1 MIKNNVEVAV
11 KLKRI
16 EVETTQVKLAE
27 DVEIT
32 PSYVNWLIKTS
43 ENIVNKT
50 FIQML
55 ISLGYDTEL
64 TYVKCEEE

>member
-1 MIKNNVEVAV
+1 MIKNNVEAAV
-11 KLKRI
+11 KLRRI

-32 PSYVNWLIKTS
+32 SSYVNWLIKTS

-64 TYVKCEEE
+64 TYVRCQEE